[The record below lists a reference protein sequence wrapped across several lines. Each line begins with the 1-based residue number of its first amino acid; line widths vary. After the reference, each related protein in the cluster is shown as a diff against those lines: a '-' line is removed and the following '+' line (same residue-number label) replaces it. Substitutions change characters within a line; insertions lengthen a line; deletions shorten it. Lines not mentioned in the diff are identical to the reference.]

1 MNIMK
6 WENLVNS
13 QRIGGRP
20 SKDEKNRSPFNSDHD
35 KIIFSGAF
43 RRLAR
48 KTQVHPLATNDHI
61 HNRLTHS
68 LEVACVGRSLGIKVG
83 QMLVEQKKIPENISA
98 SDIGDIV
105 QSTCLAHDIGNPP
118 FGHTGES
125 AIRSWFSNEGSR
137 FLEKLHEEESD
148 DLKMFEGNAQGL
160 RVLTSAEYHP
170 YDGGMRLTY
179 ATLGS
184 FIKYPWTASPSILG
198 NRPKRDKFG
207 VFQSELEIFHEIANA
222 TGLLR
227 RSEDDWYCRHP
238 LVCLMAAADDFCYAL
253 LDLEDALEMGILSW
267 KKIFE
272 IVEPVLPDG
281 DKDQILN
288 DLKNVRDGRKPPII
302 RGRIMDAYVNSA
314 AGAFMENE
322 SRILQG
328 EGVDLVKLCGGAVAQ
343 SVSDAKQIA
352 KEYVFNHPRKIELE
366 IGSYSV
372 ISTILEVMCTAVNE
386 YVVNPKNYSFKSK
399 RVLDLIGEETFD
411 PKMKASS
418 GRNTPS
424 YLALMRVI
432 DFVGGCTDHYA
443 TYLAKQFNGMGEAR

>member
-6 WENLVNS
+6 WENLVSS

-125 AIRSWFSNEGSR
+125 AIRSWFSNEGYR
-137 FLEKLHEEESD
+137 FLEKLKPEEAN

-184 FIKYPWTASPSILG
+184 FIKYPWTSLPAV
-198 NRPKRDKFG
+198 NEKRPKIGKFG
-207 VFQSELEIFHEIANA
+207 VFQSELKTFHEIAGA
-222 TGLLR
+222 VGLIKCPG
-227 RSEDDWYCRHP
+227 DDWYCRHP
-238 LVCLMAAADDFCYAL
+238 LVYLMEAADDFCYAL
-253 LDLEDALEMGILSW
+253 LDLEDALEMGILNW
-267 KKIFE
+267 DQVFQ
-272 IVEPVLPDG
+272 VLEPVLLAA
-281 DKDQILN
+281 DKDQVVS

-302 RGRIMDAYVNSA
+302 RGRVMDAYVNSA
-314 AGAFMENE
+314 ASTFLDREK
-322 SRILQG
+322 SILSG
-328 EGVDLVKLCGGAVAQ
+328 DPIDLVKCCEGAVAK
-343 SVSDAKQIA
+343 SVSEAKSIA
-352 KEYVFNHPRKIELE
+352 AKSIFNHPRKIELE

-372 ISTILEVMCTAVNE
+372 ISTILEVMCTAVDE
-386 YVVNPKNYSFKSK
+386 YIAEPTNHSFKSK
-399 RVLDLIGEETFD
+399 RVLDLIGKETFD
-411 PKMKASS
+411 PKMK
-418 GRNTPS
+418 NHPEKHTPK
-424 YLALMRVI
+424 YLALMRII
-432 DFVGGCTDHYA
+432 DFVSGCTDHYA
-443 TYLAKQFNGMGEAR
+443 TYLAKQFNGMGESR

>member
-148 DLKMFEGNAQGL
+148 DLKMFEGEDVKVGAQ
-160 RVLTSAEYHP
+160 
-170 YDGGMRLTY
+170 
-179 ATLGS
+179 
-184 FIKYPWTASPSILG
+184 
-198 NRPKRDKFG
+198 
-207 VFQSELEIFHEIANA
+207 VF
-222 TGLLR
+222 
-227 RSEDDWYCRHP
+227 
-238 LVCLMAAADDFCYAL
+238 V
-253 LDLEDALEMGILSW
+253 
-267 KKIFE
+267 
-272 IVEPVLPDG
+272 
-281 DKDQILN
+281 
-288 DLKNVRDGRKPPII
+288 
-302 RGRIMDAYVNSA
+302 
-314 AGAFMENE
+314 
-322 SRILQG
+322 
-328 EGVDLVKLCGGAVAQ
+328 VKVGQ
-343 SVSDAKQIA
+343 Y
-352 KEYVFNHPRKIELE
+352 EYVKI
-366 IGSYSV
+366 
-372 ISTILEVMCTAVNE
+372 
-386 YVVNPKNYSFKSK
+386 
-399 RVLDLIGEETFD
+399 
-411 PKMKASS
+411 
-418 GRNTPS
+418 
-424 YLALMRVI
+424 
-432 DFVGGCTDHYA
+432 
-443 TYLAKQFNGMGEAR
+443 

>member
-238 LVCLMAAADDFCYAL
+238 LVYLMDKVFIKDNVH
-253 LDLEDALEMGILSW
+253 ILS
-267 KKIFE
+267 I
-272 IVEPVLPDG
+272 
-281 DKDQILN
+281 DQERFMSKFFNEAGVVTDILN
-288 DLKNVRDGRKPPII
+288 NSGSNPYGNMDE
-302 RGRIMDAYVNSA
+302 IM
-314 AGAFMENE
+314 
-322 SRILQG
+322 LQL
-328 EGVDLVKLCGGAVAQ
+328 DSFL
-343 SVSDAKQIA
+343 
-352 KEYVFNHPRKIELE
+352 
-366 IGSYSV
+366 GSYFGD
-372 ISTILEVMCTAVNE
+372 
-386 YVVNPKNYSFKSK
+386 NYD
-399 RVLDLIGEETFD
+399 RPT
-411 PKMKASS
+411 
-418 GRNTPS
+418 RQ
-424 YLALMRVI
+424 R
-432 DFVGGCTDHYA
+432 
-443 TYLAKQFNGMGEAR
+443 